1 MDQTPLKRPQFFFT
15 TAPLPCPYLP
25 ERLERK
31 IVTELSGPGAE
42 RAHEGLARAGF
53 RRSHSI
59 AYAPS
64 CPGCRACVAVRVRVA
79 AFNRKRTFARTW
91 RDNADL
97 LAVKVPAKATAEQ
110 YDLFARYQQSRHTG
124 SDMAL
129 MGFYEYS
136 AMVEDSPID
145 TYIVEFRDKMGALA
159 AVCLTDR
166 TSDGLSAVYSFFEA
180 GGARRGLGNYVV
192 LWLIEHAR
200 RLGLPY
206 VYLGYW
212 IADSAKMS
220 YKIRFQPLEALGPG
234 GWEPLVLS
242 ARQAAA
248 AEAAEAEAA
257 RVDAAADAAAE

>member
-25 ERLERK
+25 DRLERK
-31 IVTELSGPGAE
+31 LVTELSGPGAE
-42 RAHEGLARAGF
+42 TLHEALARSGF

-59 AYAPS
+59 AYAPA
-64 CPGCRACVAVRVRVA
+64 CPGCKACVPVRVVVGDFKRQRSLARLWRQTQNLVA
-79 AFNRKRTFARTW
+79 I
-91 RDNADL
+91 
-97 LAVKVPAKATAEQ
+97 KVPARATTEQ
-110 YDLFARYQQSRHTG
+110 YELFARYQQSRHAG

-145 TYIVEFRDKMGALA
+145 TFMVEFRDRSGVLA

-180 GGARRGLGNYVV
+180 STTRDGLGNYVV
-192 LWLIEHAR
+192 LWLIEQCR
-200 RLGLPY
+200 RTGLPY

-212 IADSAKMS
+212 IRDSAKMA
-220 YKIRFQPLEALGPG
+220 YKSRFQPLEALGPD
-234 GWEPLVLS
+234 GWERVTFSADANDASCESS
-242 ARQAAA
+242 AR
-248 AEAAEAEAA
+248 
-257 RVDAAADAAAE
+257 

>member
-25 ERLERK
+25 DRLERK

-42 RAHEGLARAGF
+42 QAHEGLARAGF

-64 CPGCRACVAVRVRVA
+64 CPGCRACVAVRVIVDE
-79 AFNRKRTFARTW
+79 FERKRTFTRTW
-91 RDNADL
+91 RDHRDL
-97 LAVKVPAKATAEQ
+97 LAIKSPARATAEQ
-110 YDLFARYQQSRHTG
+110 YDLFTRYQQSRHTG

-145 TYIVEFRDKMGALA
+145 TFLVEFRDRQGALV

-166 TSDGLSAVYSFFEA
+166 TSDGLSAVYSFFDT
-180 GGARRGLGNYVV
+180 GPNRRGLGNFVV

-200 RLGLPY
+200 KLGLPY

-212 IADSAKMS
+212 IANSAKMS
-220 YKIRFQPLEALGPG
+220 YKIRFQPLEALRPS
-234 GWEPLVLS
+234 GWERMAIFETV
-242 ARQAAA
+242 AAPI
-248 AEAAEAEAA
+248 
-257 RVDAAADAAAE
+257 V

>member
-25 ERLERK
+25 DRLERK
-31 IVTELSGPGAE
+31 LVTELSGPNAE
-42 RAHEGLARAGF
+42 PLHEALARSGF

-64 CPGCRACVAVRVRVA
+64 CPGCKACVPVRVVVKE
-79 AFNRKRTFARTW
+79 FKRQRTLSRIW
-91 RDNADL
+91 KDNGDL
-97 LAVKVPAKATAEQ
+97 LPVKVPARATTEQ
-110 YDLFARYQQSRHTG
+110 FELFQRYQQSRHRG

-145 TYIVEFRDKMGALA
+145 TFLVEFRDRNGDLV

-166 TSDGLSAVYSFFEA
+166 TSDGLSAVYSFFDSD
-180 GGARRGLGNYVV
+180 GNRGSLGNFVV
-192 LWLIEHAR
+192 LWLIAHAEK
-200 RLGLPY
+200 LGLPY

-212 IADSAKMS
+212 IPDSAKMA
-220 YKIRFQPLEALGPG
+220 YKARFQPLEALGPNG
-234 GWEPLVLS
+234 LWAQLAL
-242 ARQAAA
+242 
-248 AEAAEAEAA
+248 
-257 RVDAAADAAAE
+257 

>member
-25 ERLERK
+25 DRLERK

-42 RAHEGLARAGF
+42 SLHEGLARAGF

-59 AYAPS
+59 AYAPA
-64 CPGCRACVAVRVRVA
+64 CPGCRACVPVRVVVKD
-79 AFNRKRTFARTW
+79 FKRQRTLARTW
-91 RDNADL
+91 RENQDL
-97 LAVKVPAKATAEQ
+97 LAVKVPARASNEQ
-110 YDLFARYQQSRHTG
+110 FDLFTRYQQSRHTG

-145 TYIVEFRDKMGALA
+145 TFIVEFRDNMGALQ

-166 TSDGLSAVYSFFEA
+166 TSDGLSAVYSFFET
-180 GGARRGLGNYVV
+180 RSKRQGLGNYIV
-192 LWLIEHAR
+192 LWLIAHAR
-200 RLGLPY
+200 KLDLPY

-212 IADSAKMS
+212 IADSAKMA
-220 YKIRFQPLEALGPG
+220 YKARFQPMEALGAT
-234 GWEPLVLS
+234 GWARMDES
-242 ARQAAA
+242 A
-248 AEAAEAEAA
+248 
-257 RVDAAADAAAE
+257 V

>member
-31 IVTELSGPGAE
+31 IVTELTGPGAE
-42 RAHEGLARAGF
+42 HAHEGLARAGF

-59 AYAPS
+59 AYAPA

-79 AFNRKRTFARTW
+79 DFARKRSFTRIW
-91 RDNADL
+91 RDNSDL
-97 LAVKVPAKATAEQ
+97 LAVKVAAKATAEQ
-110 YDLFARYQQSRHTG
+110 YDLFARYQQGRHTG

-145 TYIVEFRDKMGALA
+145 TYMVEFRDRMGALI

-166 TSDGLSAVYSFFEA
+166 TTDGLSAVYSFFET
-180 GGARRGLGNYVV
+180 GGPRDGLGNYVV

-200 RLGLPY
+200 RLNLPY

-212 IADSAKMS
+212 IADSAKMA
-220 YKIRFQPLEALGPG
+220 YKSRFQPLEALGPG
-234 GWEPLVLS
+234 GWEPLP
-242 ARQAAA
+242 ARETAA
-248 AEAAEAEAA
+248 AE
-257 RVDAAADAAAE
+257 